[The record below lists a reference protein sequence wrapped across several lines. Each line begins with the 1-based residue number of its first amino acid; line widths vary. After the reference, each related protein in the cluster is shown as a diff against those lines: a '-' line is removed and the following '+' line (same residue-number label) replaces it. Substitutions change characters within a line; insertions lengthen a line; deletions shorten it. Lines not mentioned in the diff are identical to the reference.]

1 MMSSIPTVSTPS
13 TAASPR
19 LARSIA
25 GSVAFDWAMAGLG
38 GLLVCGLY
46 LDIWAHKHGK
56 VDQSFFTP
64 WHAVLYS
71 AFAVGGGFLA
81 LVLLRNVGRG
91 YHWKRALPPGYMLSL
106 LGVMIFSVG
115 GLLDLLWHSV
125 FGIEANIEALL
136 SPTHLLLAL
145 GAILIVAGPL
155 RSAWQRYEPATVHG
169 WAALGPLVVAAALVV
184 ALLAAMTS
192 FAHPFID
199 TFAGKTPDAA
209 NLSDELYVMNVD
221 GSAQTRLTP
230 NARAWHGTP
239 AWSPDGTQLAYA
251 VNPSA
256 SDASTADLIISN
268 ADGAGLRQLT
278 RDGRDNFLPAWSP
291 DGTAIAYTS
300 YPHNKFEQTA
310 LYRIGVDGS
319 HLRRLTPEGLQA
331 TDAVWS
337 PDGARIIFSGARDG
351 HWQIYSVAA
360 TGGPVTAL
368 TNAEG
373 NNVSPTLS
381 PDGKA
386 IAYTSYPQNKWEQA
400 ALYRIGVDGSHLRR
414 LTPEGLQATDA
425 VWSRDGVQI
434 VFSGAR
440 DGHWQ
445 IYRVAA
451 AGGPL
456 TALTS
461 AAGNNFHPRW
471 SPDGKQVAYVSSRA
485 DHGSIYVANA
495 DGTGERDL
503 VNNPGVEADGAHW
516 SPDGRRIVYLASG
529 HPRHDA
535 ELGRALGVASIV
547 LQSALLMGL
556 LVLLAARWAL
566 PFGALTAVL
575 LITTTLASVLQD
587 QYQFIAAAAV
597 AGVLGDLLLQYLRP
611 ATALARLRLFA
622 FAVPALLYAGYF
634 ATLAVVQG
642 IGWSVPMWSGAIV
655 LAGIAGVLI
664 SLLVMPFRSV
674 RQGER
679 QGRAG

>member
-1 MMSSIPTVSTPS
+1 MSSIPTVSTPS

-337 PDGARIIFSGARDG
+337 
-351 HWQIYSVAA
+351 
-360 TGGPVTAL
+360 
-368 TNAEG
+368 
-373 NNVSPTLS
+373 
-381 PDGKA
+381 
-386 IAYTSYPQNKWEQA
+386 
-400 ALYRIGVDGSHLRR
+400 
-414 LTPEGLQATDA
+414 
-425 VWSRDGVQI
+425 RDGVQI